1 MKSAPS
7 LKETEAETL
16 QSYWNH
22 VAMPSGVLDILLRY
36 KYFWTSLILTDTLVQ
51 IVAINKISPTT
62 GEVEWESETVIK
74 G

>member
-1 MKSAPS
+1 
-7 LKETEAETL
+7 
-16 QSYWNH
+16 
-22 VAMPSGVLDILLRY
+22 MPSGVLDILLRY